1 MIEDKEKRYTWR
13 HCWTQ
18 YDEYRVFAK
27 SRDEARK
34 IALARFGV
42 EDYPDDSRVVR
53 DTWTL
58 MEVED
63 D

>member
-13 HCWTQ
+13 HRCALDDT
-18 YDEYRVFAK
+18 YRVYARSKKEALDFA
-27 SRDEARK
+27 
-34 IALARFGV
+34 IFRFENG
-42 EDYPDDSRVVR
+42 DIPDQSATIR

-58 MEVED
+58 VEEKD